1 MPQKCQH
8 LNLKDFDIILCRVI
22 YVGISNLVS
31 ITLNIVV
38 ILFRQNVYGTICG
51 VIWLVKD
58 KNNNGRK

>member
-1 MPQKCQH
+1 VRITRYLSCVPWSFNMPQ
-8 LNLKDFDIILCRVI
+8 NI
-22 YVGISNLVS
+22 GISDLVS
-31 ITLNIVV
+31 TTLNIVV

>member
-1 MPQKCQH
+1 MPP
-8 LNLKDFDIILCRVI
+8 NND
-22 YVGISNLVS
+22 ISNLVS

>member
-1 MPQKCQH
+1 MSQ
-8 LNLKDFDIILCRVI
+8 NN
-22 YVGISNLVS
+22 GISDLVS

-38 ILFRQNVYGTICG
+38 ILFRHNVYGTICG